1 MPLFVRPGWRIEG
14 KSGQRGV
21 HGRYTEKGRTRG
33 PELHRRRRDR
43 QRTATTKLGSGGK
56 FSGFETRG
64 RGLLGLEG
72 VRAEGSPWGLFT
84 MAVEAGT
91 GRSRELNM
99 AINGCL
105 CVYVSRI
112 NSAIYGHNVGF

>member
-1 MPLFVRPGWRIEG
+1 MPSFVRPGWRIEG

-21 HGRYTEKGRTRG
+21 HGIYPEQPTTRR
-33 PELHRRRRDR
+33 PELHRRRLER
-43 QRTATTKLGSGGK
+43 QRTATTKLGSGDK

-72 VRAEGSPWGLFT
+72 VRAEGSPRGLFII
-84 MAVEAGT
+84 AVEAGT
-91 GRSRELNM
+91 GRSRELSV

-105 CVYVSRI
+105 WVYVS
-112 NSAIYGHNVGF
+112 